1 MTNMWRRISV
11 VVLCVLASYG
21 HSQVEEK
28 RLPNPFKR
36 RTELELK
43 QTGPYFGLQQGKYLI
58 AEFGVERQWSQ
69 IRLTSKKTH
78 ALHGGFNYNFKY
90 RVLGYDIGYWYRGS
104 RVGLTWGGNI
114 CIRTDFDNTRVG
126 IVPTIGYKVW
136 QFHLQTG
143 YHFLTPL
150 PESSKFETNGLFV
163 SLRFVLINDREFE
176 WKRKEKNDGKIFQ
189 RN

>member
-1 MTNMWRRISV
+1 MWRRISV
-11 VVLCVLASYG
+11 VVCCFLAVFSFG
-21 HSQVEEK
+21 QEDGK

-43 QTGPYFGLQQGKYLI
+43 QTGPYFGLQKGKYLI

-69 IRLTSKKTH
+69 IRLMSKKTH

-90 RVLGYDIGYWYRGS
+90 NVLGYDIAYWYRGS
-104 RVGLTWGGNI
+104 RVGLTWGGNV
-114 CIRTDFDNTRVG
+114 CVRTDFSNTRVG
-126 IVPTIGYKVW
+126 IVPTVGYKVW

-143 YHFLTPL
+143 YHFLTPITDAN
-150 PESSKFETNGLFV
+150 EFETNGLFV

-176 WKRKEKNDGKIFQ
+176 WKRKEKDNKGIFQ